1 MQLSTGLLSGRS
13 GFNPRGIC
21 EARVAVGLIFL
32 LVLLFPFVI
41 IVPQVLHINPCRHHR
56 CCIIQ
61 ATESVGK
68 CRLQLHSHIDT
79 HCVNVLISSAYR
91 TPYIRFLIC
100 YESKIKRSNFPPSI
114 LLTNNIQHNIWV
126 KTNFLYLNNK
136 AFLHWNTLNICNWLF
151 INYCLFV
158 MLFSD
163 KLFFHCF
170 PDTYVTVCH

>member
-1 MQLSTGLLSGRS
+1 MQLSTGLLSRRT

-21 EARVAVGLIFL
+21 GERAAVRLIFL
-32 LVLLFPFVI
+32 VLRFPFVI
-41 IVPQVLHINPCRHHR
+41 IVPQVLHIHPCRHHR

-61 ATESVGK
+61 AIDSVGK

-91 TPYIRFLIC
+91 TPYITFLIC
-100 YESKIKRSNFPPSI
+100 YESKITRSNFPPSI
-114 LLTNNIQHNIWV
+114 LLTNNIQHNLWV
-126 KTNFLYLNNK
+126 KQIFCIYTMKLF
-136 AFLHWNTLNICNWLF
+136 FIETLSKICGWLF
-151 INYCLFV
+151 INYCLFA

-163 KLFFHCF
+163 KSFFHCF